1 MTRSRST
8 RILVL
13 AAGAAFL
20 ALLDVTV
27 VNLAI
32 PALGRAYRGSDVTEL
47 SWVIT
52 AYATLFAALLAP
64 AGRLADVIGRRTLY
78 RVGVTGFALMSLA
91 CALAPSLPLLLVAR
105 GLQGAMAALM
115 IPASL
120 AILLADTPAEQRTKS
135 VALWSA
141 AGALAAAVGPSL
153 GGVLVH
159 AFGWRSLFVIN
170 VPTGLALA
178 AAAGVLPRPVRAH
191 TRLPDAFG
199 TVLLASGIGLVALG
213 LSQSGVW
220 GWGDARTIACLAG
233 GVASIVAALQ
243 RSWRMPVP
251 AIDTSLWKHRTF
263 AFANVAS
270 LLYGASLYAG
280 MLLGVLVLTELWHY
294 SELQAGLAMTPGAIS
309 ASVAAV
315 AASRIRSPRN
325 GVIAGALL
333 MAGTGLVLAATLP
346 TQPDFLGYWLPL
358 GLLLGAGMGLVTTGT
373 STAAALSLPPRSF
386 AAGNRA
392 QPDGATGG
400 RSVRDRH
407 PGDADRLNERR
418 DSGDLRARLPVLR
431 AGRGGRRSRR
441 TRARVAASPGPDDT
455 PSAGRRVRVGDRV
468 EVTLGHVGEGRVQ
481 LVEDA
486 RRPAAR
492 PGHRREVVGQL
503 GVDHRK
509 AAELVHDAR
518 AGHERVAVRQRG
530 QRAPLAQWRE
540 LAVERLVA
548 LDQAAQIPGAR
559 DERRQPDDRVG
570 VGGEQ
575 RRVIGYAQLG
585 EQPDDLGRVVV
596 GRDPDAALHRA
607 EAEEPQPPRQA
618 GELESAVL
626 GDLVPEHG
634 PGPLV
639 IAGVTER
646 EDPHVALGQQ
656 PVSALGQAVVH
667 QPAVADALDQ
677 PVADETG
684 QRHPGGALGEAELA
698 EQDHQAAGPDAVAEG
713 PHVGAE
719 QRDRELLGLDL
730 LARGKAA
737 VRRHAG
743 AGAGAGA
750 GAAVG
755 VQRDRAHEE

>member
-32 PALGRAYRGSDVTEL
+32 PALGRAYHGSDVTEL

-52 AYATLFAALLAP
+52 AYAILFAALLAP

-91 CALAPSLPLLLVAR
+91 CAFAPSLPLLLVAR

-120 AILLADTPAEQRTKS
+120 AILLADTPAEERTKS

-141 AGALAAAVGPSL
+141 AGALAAAVGPSV

-191 TRLPDAFG
+191 TRFPDAFG
-199 TVLLASGIGLVALG
+199 TVLLASGIGLAALG

-233 GVASIVAALQ
+233 GVASIVAAVQ

-270 LLYGASLYAG
+270 LLYGASLYAW

-315 AASRIRSPRN
+315 AASRVGSPRN

-333 MAGTGLVLAATLP
+333 MAGAGLFTAATLP
-346 TQPDFLGYWLPL
+346 IQPDFLGYWLPL

-386 AAGNRA
+386 AAG
-392 QPDGATGG
+392 TG
-400 RSVRDRH
+400 
-407 PGDADRLNERR
+407 LNQT
-418 DSGDLRARLPVLR
+418 ARQV
-431 AGRGGRRSRR
+431 
-441 TRARVAASPGPDDT
+441 
-455 PSAGRRVRVGDRV
+455 
-468 EVTLGHVGEGRVQ
+468 
-481 LVEDA
+481 
-486 RRPAAR
+486 
-492 PGHRREVVGQL
+492 
-503 GVDHRK
+503 
-509 AAELVHDAR
+509 
-518 AGHERVAVRQRG
+518 
-530 QRAPLAQWRE
+530 
-540 LAVERLVA
+540 
-548 LDQAAQIPGAR
+548 
-559 DERRQPDDRVG
+559 
-570 VGGEQ
+570 
-575 RRVIGYAQLG
+575 
-585 EQPDDLGRVVV
+585 
-596 GRDPDAALHRA
+596 
-607 EAEEPQPPRQA
+607 
-618 GELESAVL
+618 
-626 GDLVPEHG
+626 
-634 PGPLV
+634 
-639 IAGVTER
+639 
-646 EDPHVALGQQ
+646 
-656 PVSALGQAVVH
+656 
-667 QPAVADALDQ
+667 
-677 PVADETG
+677 
-684 QRHPGGALGEAELA
+684 GGALGIATLA
-698 EQDHQAAGPDAVAEG
+698 TLIGSTGAGTAATFEHVYLFCALAALGVAVAG
-713 PHVGAE
+713 
-719 QRDRELLGLDL
+719 LGLVL
-730 LARGKAA
+730 RPAPAPTTRRQPAA
-737 VRRHAG
+737 AYASVTASK
-743 AGAGAGA
+743 
-750 GAAVG
+750 
-755 VQRDRAHEE
+755 

>member
-91 CALAPSLPLLLVAR
+91 CALAPSLPLLLIAR

-358 GLLLGAGMGLVTTGT
+358 GPAPRRRHGAGH
-373 STAAALSLPPRSF
+373 
-386 AAGNRA
+386 
-392 QPDGATGG
+392 DG
-400 RSVRDRH
+400 H
-407 PGDADRLNERR
+407 L
-418 DSGDLRARLPVLR
+418 
-431 AGRGGRRSRR
+431 
-441 TRARVAASPGPDDT
+441 
-455 PSAGRRVRVGDRV
+455 
-468 EVTLGHVGEGRVQ
+468 
-481 LVEDA
+481 
-486 RRPAAR
+486 
-492 PGHRREVVGQL
+492 HRR
-503 GVDHRK
+503 
-509 AAELVHDAR
+509 R
-518 AGHERVAVRQRG
+518 AV
-530 QRAPLAQWRE
+530 
-540 LAVERLVA
+540 
-548 LDQAAQIPGAR
+548 
-559 DERRQPDDRVG
+559 
-570 VGGEQ
+570 
-575 RRVIGYAQLG
+575 
-585 EQPDDLGRVVV
+585 
-596 GRDPDAALHRA
+596 
-607 EAEEPQPPRQA
+607 
-618 GELESAVL
+618 
-626 GDLVPEHG
+626 
-634 PGPLV
+634 
-639 IAGVTER
+639 
-646 EDPHVALGQQ
+646 
-656 PVSALGQAVVH
+656 
-667 QPAVADALDQ
+667 
-677 PVADETG
+677 
-684 QRHPGGALGEAELA
+684 
-698 EQDHQAAGPDAVAEG
+698 
-713 PHVGAE
+713 
-719 QRDRELLGLDL
+719 
-730 LARGKAA
+730 
-737 VRRHAG
+737 
-743 AGAGAGA
+743 A
-750 GAAVG
+750 GAARVCG
-755 VQRDRAHEE
+755 REPGSTRPRDRWAERSGSPPWQR